1 MYDGKQLK
9 IINKGLYVTNDDWQ
23 TAKAGVGNF
32 IYYDPRDGTYKEGYG
47 VIADKLVGN
56 LILSEE
62 LGVYNESGSLVIDR
76 NGVVVS
82 TDMTE
87 NNSDRAVFSIER
99 KDSNDSTTKLFYI
112 DSNGNL
118 VINGSV
124 SIAKS
129 TTSGGETIES
139 VESLNEIADM
149 ARFDTTIS
157 NATNAIR
164 LELRD
169 DIRSATEASEQA
181 LESYKTSVE
190 QYMRYDS
197 DRGLTIGASD
207 SNFQTVIDN
216 SQMAFLE
223 NGNRIAYISNQRLNI
238 PSAKIDKELR
248 LGNYAFMPKD
258 DGGVSLIWLGV

>member
-1 MYDGKQLK
+1 
-9 IINKGLYVTNDDWQ
+9 
-23 TAKAGVGNF
+23 
-32 IYYDPRDGTYKEGYG
+32 
-47 VIADKLVGN
+47 
-56 LILSEE
+56 
-62 LGVYNESGSLVIDR
+62 
-76 NGVVVS
+76 
-82 TDMTE
+82 
-87 NNSDRAVFSIER
+87 
-99 KDSNDSTTKLFYI
+99 
-112 DSNGNL
+112 
-118 VINGSV
+118 
-124 SIAKS
+124 
-129 TTSGGETIES
+129 
-139 VESLNEIADM
+139 M

-157 NATNAIR
+157 DATNVVR

-190 QYMRYDS
+190 QYMRFDS

-223 NGNRIAYISNQRLNI
+223 SGNRIAYISNQRLNI

-258 DGGVSLIWLGV
+258 DGGVSLVWLGV